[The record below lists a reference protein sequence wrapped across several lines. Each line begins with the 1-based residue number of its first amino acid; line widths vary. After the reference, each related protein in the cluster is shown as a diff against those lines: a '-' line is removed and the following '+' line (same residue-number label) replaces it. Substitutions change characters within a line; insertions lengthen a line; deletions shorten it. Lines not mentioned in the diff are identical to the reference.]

1 MEVEGEERDLLKSA
15 SKFRIDSKTGVI
27 SIVGDIDR
35 EEVDTFRFTVVATDQ
50 AQPAACRLLAERVV
64 TMIVEDIIDNS
75 PEFVTVPTGLLFGQV
90 GAAGVV
96 LLQCGPVTQMLTI

>member
-15 SKFRIDSKTGVI
+15 SKFSKTGVI

-50 AQPAACRLLAERVV
+50 AQPAACRLWAERVV

-75 PEFVTVPTGLLFGQV
+75 PEFVTVPTG
-90 GAAGVV
+90 
-96 LLQCGPVTQMLTI
+96 QCGPVTQMLTI

>member
-35 EEVDTFRFTVVATDQ
+35 EANRAN
-50 AQPAACRLLAERVV
+50 RVV

-75 PEFVTVPTGLLFGQV
+75 PEFVTVPTGLLGLSYSSAGQ
-90 GAAGVV
+90 
-96 LLQCGPVTQMLTI
+96 

>member
-50 AQPAACRLLAERVV
+50 AQPAACRLWAKRVV

-75 PEFVTVPTGLLFGQV
+75 PEFVTVPTGLLFG
-90 GAAGVV
+90 
-96 LLQCGPVTQMLTI
+96 

>member
-1 MEVEGEERDLLKSA
+1 MEVEGEERDLLNPA

-50 AQPAACRLLAERVV
+50 A
-64 TMIVEDIIDNS
+64 
-75 PEFVTVPTGLLFGQV
+75 
-90 GAAGVV
+90 
-96 LLQCGPVTQMLTI
+96 